1 MKLVNGMSMLK
12 HGQAEIIGG
21 IIAIS
26 ILLFTIATLY
36 FTLIST
42 QSTATLEFSRRT
54 SFEAE
59 RNAEKISISYDAKE
73 EKCIIIN
80 SGALDIKI
88 VRVWIGNNFR
98 DPGQD
103 FPETLIKGKPL
114 SMSPDTVPDY
124 IVTARG
130 NVFPIKGECLKY
142 SSLLPEYTT
151 LLQYGLGPF
160 TSQGLVAKSKL
171 TSDDACINI
180 TIEGKTIQN
189 PALIYRLA
197 NGTWLQHSCNP
208 DNTNTYG
215 WRKLGI
221 GVNYSPDIDGNS
233 VREAIAVDITGSSVN
248 LITVGQ
254 KSSEVTVRLLFY
266 NLIEVPENIDIVTI
280 YYKYVIGVGGASQPH
295 DVVFN
300 IYVSLKSLDNNYAF
314 STPGQTQ
321 IAGIT
326 KSSGQTIAIVTG
338 YAPFPKFFYN
348 FDKGNYS
355 LELALTIST
364 PSGNVNVNQIDL
376 EYIAVTG
383 ARIKWSPN
391 PETET

>member
-1 MKLVNGMSMLK
+1 MSMLK
-12 HGQAEIIGG
+12 RGQAEIIGG

-26 ILLFTIATLY
+26 ILLFAITTLY

-59 RNAEKISISYDAKE
+59 RNAEKISVSYDTKD

-88 VRVWIGNNFR
+88 IRVWIENEFL
-98 DPGQD
+98 DPGQAL
-103 FPETLIKGKPL
+103 FPETLTKGDVL

-142 SSLLPEYTT
+142 SSLLPEYIT

-160 TSQGLVAKSKL
+160 TSQSLVAKSKL

-180 TIEGKTIQN
+180 RIEGKTIQIQN

-208 DNTNTYG
+208 NDINTYG
-215 WRKLGI
+215 WQRLDMNI
-221 GVNYSPDIDGNS
+221 DYSPDIDENS
-233 VREAIAVDITGSSVN
+233 VREAIAVNIADSSVN
-248 LITVGQ
+248 LITIDSQGSQ
-254 KSSEVTVRLLFY
+254 SNVTVRLLFY
-266 NLIEVPENIDIVTI
+266 NLIEVPENIDVVTI
-280 YYKYVIGVGGASQPH
+280 YYKYVIRVKGATQPH
-295 DVVFN
+295 VVVFN
-300 IYVSLKSLDNNYAF
+300 IYASLKSLDNNYAF
-314 STPGQTQ
+314 STSGQTQ
-321 IAGIT
+321 IAGVT
-326 KSSGQTIAIVTG
+326 KSSDQTIAIVTG
-338 YAPFPKFFYN
+338 YALFPKFFYN
-348 FDKGNYS
+348 FDKGYYS
-355 LELALTIST
+355 VELALTILT
-364 PSGNVNVNQIDL
+364 PSGDVKVEQIDL

-383 ARIKWSPN
+383 AIIKWSPK
-391 PETET
+391 PETEA